1 MQDRLD
7 VYLVEHD
14 MVKSRSIATNLI
26 RTGGISVNGVPCTKA
41 AYIVKETDEIELIGE
56 LPKYVGRGGLKLETA
71 IREFSLDLS
80 GLTCMDVGASTGG
93 FTDCMLQFG
102 AYRVYAVDVGTNQ
115 LDESLR
121 CDSRVV
127 SMEQTDIRSISG
139 FSVKP
144 DFISVDVSF
153 ISLKLVLPSVYNIL
167 KSGGTCVALIKPQFE
182 AGKKNLNK
190 KGVVRDKKV
199 HQRVCDEISEFSVSC
214 GFKVIGLVPSD
225 IFGGDGNTEFL
236 IYLQKNEA
244 E

>member
-1 MQDRLD
+1 MQERLD
-7 VYLVEHD
+7 IYLVEHE
-14 MVKSRSIATNLI
+14 MVKSRSLATSII
-26 RTGGISVNGVPCTKA
+26 RSGGVSVNGAPCIKS
-41 AYIVKETDEIELIGE
+41 AYIVKETDNVELTGE

-71 IREFSLDLS
+71 VREFGLNLN

-93 FTDCMLQFG
+93 FTDCMLQNG
-102 AYRVYAVDVGTNQ
+102 AKRVYAVDVDTDQ
-115 LDESLR
+115 LDDSLR
-121 CDSRVV
+121 KDGRVV

-153 ISLKLVLPSVYNIL
+153 ISLKQVLPTVYNLL
-167 KSGGTCVALIKPQFE
+167 KHSGSCVALIKPQFE
-182 AGKKNLNK
+182 AGRKNLNK
-190 KGVVRDKKV
+190 KGIVRDKKV
-199 HQRVCDEISEFSVSC
+199 HQKVCEDISEFSKAL
-214 GFKVIGLVPSD
+214 GFKIIGLVPSD